1 MTTEPPS
8 KPARHQLIV
17 AVYDTHQGAKRVVER
32 LIDKDYPMDWISVL
46 GKAESSGDDVL
57 GIYYKD
63 AGERMK
69 AWATQGAAW
78 GGLWGLLTA
87 AAGLFVIPGI
97 GTLMLLGPIVEM
109 FVATAAGAGLAGGA
123 MAGAAALSEITLVLH
138 RMGVPEDRLQAYHD
152 AIEQGHYV
160 ILLRCANPDEVAR
173 WRPEMDWPA
182 PTEIDVFP
190 YYP

>member
-1 MTTEPPS
+1 MTTEPTS

-57 GIYYKD
+57 GVYYKD

-78 GGLWGLLTA
+78 VGY
-87 AAGLFVIPGI
+87 
-97 GTLMLLGPIVEM
+97 
-109 FVATAAGAGLAGGA
+109 
-123 MAGAAALSEITLVLH
+123 
-138 RMGVPEDRLQAYHD
+138 GV
-152 AIEQGHYV
+152 
-160 ILLRCANPDEVAR
+160 C
-173 WRPEMDWPA
+173 
-182 PTEIDVFP
+182 
-190 YYP
+190 

>member
-1 MTTEPPS
+1 MVTESSPDQTQ
-8 KPARHQLIV
+8 HQLIV
-17 AVYDTHQGAKRVVER
+17 AVYDNHQAAKRAVER
-32 LIDKDYPMDWISVL
+32 LIDKDFPMDWISAL

-63 AGERMK
+63 SGERMK
-69 AWATQGAAW
+69 NWAAHGAAW

-87 AAGLFVIPGI
+87 AAGMFVIPGL
-97 GTLMLLGPIVEM
+97 GTVMLLGPIVEM
-109 FVATAAGAGLAGGA
+109 LAATVTGAALSGGA
-123 MAGAAALSEITLVLH
+123 MAGAAAVSQLAVAMH
-138 RMGVPEDRLQAYHD
+138 RMGVPVDRLQAYHD

-160 ILLRCANPDEVAR
+160 VLIRCARQEEVDR
-173 WRPEMDWPA
+173 WIPELGWPV